1 MKIKWLSSIMRT
13 AKIVLSFLTLVKWNC
28 GFFKPPALQK
38 EIGSLISDKWV
49 LAKKSIKSESCNTTR
64 KSFKK
69 GQLLLIKNNLS
80 RDCVVMHMFMY
91 YKLVTVLQHGFIVVN
106 NFPKEWPLSVFQQN
120 SIMVYFYEGMTK
132 LSSAA
137 SPPRKREKSNSR

>member
-1 MKIKWLSSIMRT
+1 MHRKICLVFFNLGEVELWILQAPSF
-13 AKIVLSFLTLVKWNC
+13 AKRNRIPDQTSES
-28 GFFKPPALQK
+28 LQ
-38 EIGSLISDKWV
+38 
-49 LAKKSIKSESCNTTR
+49 KKSIKSESCNTTR

-120 SIMVYFYEGMTK
+120 SIMVYFYEGRHDEIVLTRFY
-132 LSSAA
+132 SS
-137 SPPRKREKSNSR
+137 RKREKSNSR

>member
-1 MKIKWLSSIMRT
+1 MHRKICLVFFNLGEVELYILQAPSF
-13 AKIVLSFLTLVKWNC
+13 AKRNRIPDQTSES
-28 GFFKPPALQK
+28 LQ
-38 EIGSLISDKWV
+38 
-49 LAKKSIKSESCNTTR
+49 KKSIKSESCNTTR

-106 NFPKEWPLSVFQQN
+106 NFPKE
-120 SIMVYFYEGMTK
+120 
-132 LSSAA
+132 
-137 SPPRKREKSNSR
+137 